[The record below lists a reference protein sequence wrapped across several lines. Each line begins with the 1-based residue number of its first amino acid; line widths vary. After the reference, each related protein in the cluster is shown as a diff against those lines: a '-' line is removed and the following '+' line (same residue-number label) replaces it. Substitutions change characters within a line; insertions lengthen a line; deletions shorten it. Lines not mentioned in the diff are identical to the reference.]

1 MSSGRSFAATSSDEG
16 FVHRIRSE
24 ELTAVVPFWLSP
36 DEGPDNEHLL
46 LDQWIA
52 GHSADE
58 WLAQE
63 VADALRRDPLVRG
76 TYLEIIVQNR
86 VVVLRGKMDSLE
98 AREAAGRRIWTLPGV
113 ADVSNQLTVSSGT

>member
-1 MSSGRSFAATSSDEG
+1 MSSRRSFAAISGDKG
-16 FVHRIRSE
+16 FVHRLRSE
-24 ELTAVVPFWLSP
+24 ELTAVVPFWLPP
-36 DEGPDNEHLL
+36 DEGPDNEQIV

-52 GHSADE
+52 DHSADE
-58 WLAQE
+58 WLAQQ

-86 VVVLRGKMDSLE
+86 VVVLRGKMDSPE

-113 ADVSNQLTVSSGT
+113 ADVSNQLIVSSGK

>member
-1 MSSGRSFAATSSDEG
+1 M
-16 FVHRIRSE
+16 
-24 ELTAVVPFWLSP
+24 VPFWLPP
-36 DEGPDNEHLL
+36 DEGPDNEGLL

-63 VADALRRDPLVRG
+63 VADALRGDPLVRG

-86 VVVLRGKMDSLE
+86 VVVLRGRMDSAG
-98 AREAAGRRIWTLPGV
+98 AREAAGRRIWTVPGV
-113 ADVSNQLTVSSGT
+113 ADVSNQLTVATAE